1 MPGNGDAPSRRSTR
15 FAEPSLFQTL
25 SDPESLDDSSRD
37 SDMTAAGV
45 RAIVLDW
52 LKGRLSEADIG
63 LPEYDDRLNQWRV
76 ALLAQHNGREPVGEV
91 RVADGQVVF
100 STDLEIAARRCRDR
114 PVLPSRSKSRQS
126 ITFRPI
132 PSRIVLGDSAE
143 VLADYPPDSAQLV
156 FTSPPYYNAKPEYHE
171 SESYSEYLDLLKTV
185 FSRCHD
191 ILSEGRFLVVNTSPV
206 LIRRAHRNTS
216 SRRIPIT
223 FDLHAILDKI
233 GFEFVDDIVWQK
245 PEGAGW
251 HLGRGRRFA
260 ADRQP
265 LQYKA
270 VTVTENVVVYRMRT
284 DKLIDWNL
292 RNHPDPEAIRAS
304 LIEDGYERTNVW
316 QIHPAHHKEHPA
328 VFPEAL
334 AERVIRYYSFV
345 GDLVLDPFAGVGTT
359 GRVAG
364 RLERRFMMVEKNR
377 AYFAAQCRDSE
388 IQSYAPQV
396 LDFDYFAGTE

>member
-1 MPGNGDAPSRRSTR
+1 
-15 FAEPSLFQTL
+15 
-25 SDPESLDDSSRD
+25 
-37 SDMTAAGV
+37 MTAAGV

-76 ALLAQHNGREPVGEV
+76 ALLARHNGREPVGEV

-114 PVLPSRSKSRQS
+114 PVLSSRSKSRQS

-171 SESYSEYLDLLKTV
+171 SESYSEYLDLLKIV

-270 VTVTENVVVYRMRT
+270 VTVTENVVVYRKKT

-292 RNHPDPEAIRAS
+292 RNHPDPEALRAS

-316 QIHPAHHKEHPA
+316 QIHPSHHKEHPA

>member
-1 MPGNGDAPSRRSTR
+1 
-15 FAEPSLFQTL
+15 
-25 SDPESLDDSSRD
+25 
-37 SDMTAAGV
+37 MTAASV
-45 RAIVLDW
+45 RKVVLDW
-52 LKGRLSEADIG
+52 LEGKLIGADIG
-63 LPEYDDRLNQWRV
+63 LPEYDDRLDQWRV
-76 ALLAQHNGREPVGEV
+76 ALLAQHNGRDAIGEV

-100 STDLEIAARRCRDR
+100 STDLEMAAKRCRVQSTVPNR
-114 PVLPSRSKSRQS
+114 PRTRQN
-126 ITFRPI
+126 IAFRPI

-143 VLADYPPDSAQLV
+143 ALADYPPDTAQLV
-156 FTSPPYYNAKPEYHE
+156 FTSPPYFNAKPEYHE
-171 SESYSEYLDLLKTV
+171 SESYSEYLDLLRTV

-206 LIRRAHRNTS
+206 LVRRAHRNAS

-233 GFEFVDDIVWQK
+233 GFEFVDDIIWQK

-270 VTVTENVVVYRMRT
+270 VTVTENVIVYRKRT

-292 RNHPDPEAIRAS
+292 RNHPDPDAIRAS

-316 QIHPAHHKEHPA
+316 QIHPAHHKDHPA

-345 GDLVLDPFAGVGTT
+345 GDLVLDPFAGIGTT

-364 RLERRFMMVEKNR
+364 QLGRRFMLVEKNCD
-377 AYFAAQCRDSE
+377 YFDVQCRDSE
-388 IQSYAPQV
+388 ILRFSPHV
-396 LDFDYFAGTE
+396 FDFEYLTGTV

>member
-1 MPGNGDAPSRRSTR
+1 MPGSGDSPRNRSAS
-15 FAEPSLFQTL
+15 FDEPRLFHGW
-25 SDPESLDDSSRD
+25 PEAGSLDDSPRD
-37 SDMTAAGV
+37 SHMTAADV

-100 STDLEIAARRCRDR
+100 STDLQIAARRCRDR
-114 PVLPSRSKSRQS
+114 PALPSRSKSRQS

-206 LIRRAHRNTS
+206 LVRRAHRNTS

-270 VTVTENVVVYRMRT
+270 VTVTENVVVYRKRT

-292 RNHPDPEAIRAS
+292 RNHPDPEALRAS

-359 GRVAG
+359 GRIAG
-364 RLERRFMMVEKNR
+364 RLERRFMMVEKSPE
-377 AYFAAQCRDSE
+377 YFDVQCRDAE
-388 IQSYAPQV
+388 LRSYSPQV
-396 LDFDYFAGTE
+396 VDFEYFAGTV